1 MSVVDDL
8 ADALARDAL
17 AAAERLG
24 DEQIIVAV
32 GRQLGASSS
41 TMEEAY
47 QTFIRVRQAET
58 RARRFLEAQ
67 IAAGDVGPQD
77 AE

>member
-47 QTFIRVRQAET
+47 QTFIRVRQAEM
-58 RARRFLEAQ
+58 RARQFLEAQ
-67 IAAGDVGPQD
+67 LAAGGVSSPT

>member
-24 DEQIIVAV
+24 NEQIIVEV

-47 QTFIRVRQAET
+47 QTFIRVRQAEL
-58 RARRFLEAQ
+58 RARQFLE
-67 IAAGDVGPQD
+67 DRLREDGPQGS
-77 AE
+77 

>member
-17 AAAERLG
+17 AAARKLG
-24 DEQIIVAV
+24 NDQIIVEV

-47 QTFIRVRQAET
+47 QTFVRVRQAEA
-58 RARRFLEAQ
+58 RARQFLQ
-67 IAAGDVGPQD
+67 DRIAAEGGPAQD
-77 AE
+77 D